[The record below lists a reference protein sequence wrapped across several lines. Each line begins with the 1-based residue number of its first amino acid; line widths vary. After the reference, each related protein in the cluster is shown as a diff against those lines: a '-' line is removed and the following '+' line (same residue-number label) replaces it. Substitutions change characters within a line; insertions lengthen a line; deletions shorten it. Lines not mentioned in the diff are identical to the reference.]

1 MRDRE
6 TARKRAKE
14 LVGKMTLEEKASQ
27 LKFDAPAI
35 PRLGV
40 PAYNW

>member
-1 MRDRE
+1 MDRK
-6 TARKRAKE
+6 TARALAEE

-27 LKFDAPAI
+27 LKYDSPAI
-35 PRLGV
+35 ERLGI